1 MGGDGLD
8 HLRLGLLALLVVL
21 PVAQH
26 AEVAGDAAVGV
37 DRDPGED
44 LLALLEA
51 QPLHVE
57 VREADAVRGVSRVL
71 AVVRRH
77 RLGEALEVLCD
88 LAGVRH
94 GSAKA

>member
-1 MGGDGLD
+1 M
-8 HLRLGLLALLVVL
+8 L

-37 DRDPGED
+37 DRDPRQD
-44 LLALLEA
+44 LLPLLEA

-57 VREADAVRGVSRVL
+57 VGEADAVRGVRRIL

-77 RLGEALEVLCD
+77 RLGEALEVLGD

-94 GSAKA
+94 RSPEA